1 MSSDDCKSKCNVYE
15 KEEKLGNRYRSDNGV
30 SVVTVIKLCFFN
42 DVLKLAK
49 VPSEEKMNKKRRRRR
64 RRRNESKERF

>member
-1 MSSDDCKSKCNVYE
+1 MTAKVNAMYTRKRKDLATETDQTMGS
-15 KEEKLGNRYRSDNGV
+15 L
-30 SVVTVIKLCFFN
+30 VTVIKLCFFN

-64 RRRNESKERF
+64 RNESKQRF